1 MSRAPG
7 RHRRRAATG
16 ASVVGAGAGVLTVA
30 ALVAALQT
38 GVPAA
43 SGATTLSADSRS
55 AGSQDPASSTAGPL
69 QIPTIGVVAPG
80 FDDPYLSI
88 AVSLPPTTS
97 FPTALLPEL
106 TPVEIPSVL
115 VPVDLGPLPDVGL
128 VPADPPVQDPVAPP
142 VDPGTSPAQT
152 PDDGTTTPAEPA
164 TETPTPRENP
174 AVAETPPPTATP
186 ADPSCPAE
194 PTGGTTDPTTTDGT
208 TAPTTTAPTTDTTT
222 DPATAPTTACPPDP
236 CAPPDDPATEPT
248 DPTTDPAVTDPTV
261 PDPVAT
267 DPAGTDPAAPTC
279 RPAEERA
286 TPTPTP

>member
-1 MSRAPG
+1 MRRAPG
-7 RHRRRAATG
+7 RHRRRGAQG
-16 ASVVGAGAGVLTVA
+16 ASVIGAGAGVLTVA

-69 QIPTIGVVAPG
+69 QIPAIGVVAPG

-152 PDDGTTTPAEPA
+152 PDDGTTTPTEPA
-164 TETPTPRENP
+164 TETPTPSENP
-174 AVAETPPPTATP
+174 PVAETPPPTEVPPPTQTP
-186 ADPSCPAE
+186 ADPSCPAA
-194 PTGGTTDPTTTDGT
+194 PTDGTTDPTTTD
-208 TAPTTTAPTTDTTT
+208 PTTTAPTTDPAADPT
-222 DPATAPTTACPPDP
+222 DPAAVCPPDP
-236 CAPPDDPATEPT
+236 CASPDDPAAEPT
-248 DPTTDPAVTDPTV
+248 DPTTDPAVSDPTV
-261 PDPVAT
+261 PDPAT
-267 DPAGTDPAAPTC
+267 PTC
-279 RPAEERA
+279 EPAEEPA
-286 TPTPTP
+286 TPTSTP